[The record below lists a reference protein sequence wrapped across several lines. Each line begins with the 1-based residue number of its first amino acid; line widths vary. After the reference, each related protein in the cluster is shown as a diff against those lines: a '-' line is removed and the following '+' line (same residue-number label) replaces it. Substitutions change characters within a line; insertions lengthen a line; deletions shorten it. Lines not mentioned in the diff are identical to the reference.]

1 MGKPEHPPDPE
12 RGRAAFNMVA
22 LHLAGYTYD
31 QIELFHPADMTE
43 DRLHDLLI
51 KKLNRLLGEW
61 AVKQRLKV
69 EPTSKAE
76 VISKEKVDRR
86 RQ

>member
-1 MGKPEHPPDPE
+1 MEQPEPDPA

-51 KKLNRLLGEW
+51 KRLNKLLGEW
-61 AVKQRLKV
+61 AVKESLV
-69 EPTSKAE
+69 IEPTSKAGT
-76 VISKEKVDRR
+76 IPKDKPD
-86 RQ
+86 